1 MAADGSI
8 KSVEPNGAAEGSH
21 GASTTVPKFAHPLDP
36 LSPDEVRDQP
46 FLSYFDYSL
55 TL

>member
-8 KSVEPNGAAEGSH
+8 KSVEPNGAAEGSR
-21 GASTTVPKFAHPLDP
+21 GATVPKFAHPLDP